1 MANFRFCGASLLV
14 VDRILIRIPL
24 KSDGALSG
32 KVTSD
37 ACEFVYVEVYETGTT
52 FDPLVYVIS

>member
-1 MANFRFCGASLLV
+1 MLTYSSLV

-32 KVTSD
+32 KVASN
-37 ACEFVYVEVYETGTT
+37 ACKFVYVEVYEIGPTP
-52 FDPLVYVIS
+52 DPLGYVIS